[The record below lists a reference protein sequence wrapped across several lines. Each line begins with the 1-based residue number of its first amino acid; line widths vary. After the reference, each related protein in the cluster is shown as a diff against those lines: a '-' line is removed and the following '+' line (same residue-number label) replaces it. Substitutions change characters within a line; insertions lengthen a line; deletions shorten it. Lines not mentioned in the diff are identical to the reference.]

1 MANLVSSLLT
11 EAATIALTI
20 SVDQAELAAGEPVS
34 LPKVQ
39 VGTTGGKPLYLEAVL
54 STT

>member
-1 MANLVSSLLT
+1 VASVIGSVIT
-11 EAATIALTI
+11 EAANVAITIA
-20 SVDQAELAAGEPVS
+20 VDQAELEAGTPVQ

-39 VGTTGGKPLYLEAVL
+39 VGTVGGKPLYFEAVL

>member
-1 MANLVSSLLT
+1 MANILGSVIT
-11 EAATIALTI
+11 EAANIALTI
-20 SVDQAELAAGEPVS
+20 SVDQAELEAGAPVS

-39 VGTTGGKPLYLEAVL
+39 VGTVGGKPLYLEATL